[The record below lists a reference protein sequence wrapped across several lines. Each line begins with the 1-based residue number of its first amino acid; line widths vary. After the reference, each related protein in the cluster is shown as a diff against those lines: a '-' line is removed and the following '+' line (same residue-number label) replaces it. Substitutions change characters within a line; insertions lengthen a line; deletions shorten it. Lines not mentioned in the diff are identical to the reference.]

1 MTTTVD
7 VGVDLGTTVTK
18 AVALDGARRVVAR
31 ASLPTPWERPRD
43 EWCERDAG
51 DAVATVDR
59 LLADLVRV
67 AGDVRVRSVGF
78 CSIAETGALLRADG
92 AAASR
97 LLAWHDPRGGR
108 QASALDPALAA
119 VLPSRTGLAVSSVAT
134 LFKLL
139 WWRDEAGLDLHGLQ
153 WLGLPELVCHGLGAG
168 RFAERSMLGR
178 TALWDIHE
186 EALFEPALDVLGA
199 GPDLVPPR
207 VAAGAALGRVRA
219 DHPVVQARGAVLT
232 VAGHDHLVAAAALG
246 AGGVGSLCDSMGTA
260 EALVVAV
267 GAPPAPR
274 VVAGL
279 VSRGLSVYPHV
290 VDSTTCLLGAL
301 RTGLVLGRALDQ
313 LGATTLEQRLAFDA
327 AMPTGTDA
335 ADLGGAEVTV
345 EGLDMSDDHVTVA
358 WPEGTDPHAAWA
370 GVLARARE
378 VVASEVAAVR
388 AVGVP
393 VDEVVVTGGWAN
405 LRSVAASRHGIGL
418 RTSHVELAE
427 PGATGAALFA
437 RWAATR
443 HPEGS
448 DPTTHE
454 APQPRW
460 FTDPSA

>member
-31 ASLPTPWERPRD
+31 ASLPTPWERPRA
-43 EWCERDAG
+43 EWCERDPV

-67 AGDVRVRSVGF
+67 AGDVQVRSIGF
-78 CSIAETGALLRADG
+78 CSIAETGALVD
-92 AAASR
+92 ASGNAVTR

-108 QASALDPALAA
+108 QAATLDPSLAA
-119 VLPSRTGLAVSSVAT
+119 VLPSRTGLAISSVAT

-139 WWRDEAGLDLHGLQ
+139 WWRDDAGLDLRGLQ
-153 WLGLPELVCHGLGAG
+153 WLGLPELVCHGLGAR

-178 TALWDIHE
+178 TALWDIHDE
-186 EALFEPALDVLGA
+186 DLYEPALEVLGA

-219 DHPVVQARGAVLT
+219 DHPVEQARGAVLT

-246 AGGVGSLCDSMGTA
+246 AGGIGSLCDSMGTA
-260 EALVVAV
+260 EALVAAV
-267 GAPPAPR
+267 VAPPAPR

-301 RTGLVLGRALDQ
+301 RTGLVLGRALDT
-313 LGATTLEQRLAFDA
+313 LGATTIEQRLAFD
-327 AMPTGTDA
+327 TGVRPGVEP
-335 ADLGGAEVTV
+335 ADVIV
-345 EGLDMSDDHVTVA
+345 EGLDMADDHVTVA
-358 WPEGTDPHAAWA
+358 WPEGTDRYAAWA
-370 GVLARARE
+370 GVLARTRE
-378 VVASEVAAVR
+378 VVSSEVAAMR

-393 VDEVVVTGGWAN
+393 VEVVVVTGGWAH
-405 LRSVAASRHGIGL
+405 LPSVAASRVGIAG
-418 RTSHVELAE
+418 RTTHVPMAE
-427 PGATGAALFA
+427 PGTTGAALFA
-437 RWAATR
+437 QWAATR
-443 HPEGS
+443 HPAGS

-454 APQPRW
+454 APQARW
-460 FTDPSA
+460 FTDPSI

>member
-18 AVALDGARRVVAR
+18 AVALDGARRVVAH
-31 ASLPTPWERPRD
+31 ASLPTPWERPRA
-43 EWCERDAG
+43 EWCERDPV

-67 AGDVRVRSVGF
+67 AGDVQVRSIGF
-78 CSIAETGALLRADG
+78 CSIAETGALVDDAG
-92 AAASR
+92 TCVSR

-108 QASALDPALAA
+108 QAATLDPSLAA
-119 VLPSRTGLAVSSVAT
+119 VLPSRTGLAVSSVAA

-139 WWRDEAGLDLHGLQ
+139 WWRDEAGLDLAGLQ

-178 TALWDIHE
+178 TALWDIHDE
-186 EALFEPALDVLGA
+186 ELFAPALDVLGV

-219 DHPVVQARGAVLT
+219 DHPVAQARGAVLT

-260 EALVVAV
+260 EALVAAV
-267 GAPPAPR
+267 VAPPPPR

-301 RTGLVLGRALDQ
+301 RTGLVLGRALDA
-313 LGATTLEQRLAFDA
+313 LGATTIEQRLAFDA
-327 AMPTGTDA
+327 GRLREPTRRRSRSRGSTWPTTTSPSGGRRAPTRMPPGR
-335 ADLGGAEVTV
+335 GC
-345 EGLDMSDDHVTVA
+345 
-358 WPEGTDPHAAWA
+358 WPAPGRSSPPRSRRCA
-370 GVLARARE
+370 
-378 VVASEVAAVR
+378 

-393 VDEVVVTGGWAN
+393 VEDVVVTGGWAH
-405 LRSVAASRHGIGL
+405 LPSVAASRAGIAG
-418 RTSHVELAE
+418 RTTHVTMAE
-427 PGATGAALFA
+427 PGTTGAALFA

-443 HPEGS
+443 HPVGS

-454 APQPRW
+454 APQAHW
-460 FTDPSA
+460 FTDPSI

>member
-31 ASLPTPWERPRD
+31 ASLPTPWERPRA
-43 EWCERDAG
+43 EWCERDPG
-51 DAVATVDR
+51 DAVSTVDR
-59 LLADLVRV
+59 LLADLV
-67 AGDVRVRSVGF
+67 AAGGDVQVRSIGF
-78 CSIAETGALLRADG
+78 CSIAETGALVDGDGRAVT
-92 AAASR
+92 R

-108 QASALDPALAA
+108 QAAALDPGLAA
-119 VLPSRTGLAVSSVAT
+119 ELPSRTGLAVSSVAT

-139 WWRDEAGLDLHGLQ
+139 WWRDEAGLDLRGHQ
-153 WLGLPELVCHGLGAG
+153 WLCLPELVCLGLGAG
-168 RFAERSMLGR
+168 PFAERSMLGR
-178 TALWDIHE
+178 TALWDIHD
-186 EALFEPALDVLGA
+186 EAPFAAALEVLGT

-219 DHPVVQARGAVLT
+219 DHPVERVRGAVLT

-260 EALVVAV
+260 EALVAAVA
-267 GAPPAPR
+267 APPSPH

-279 VSRGLSVYPHV
+279 VARGLSVYPHV

-301 RTGLVLGRALDQ
+301 RTGLVLGRTLDT
-313 LGATTLEQRLAFDA
+313 LGATTIEQRVAFDTA
-327 AMPTGTDA
+327 TPPGTEP
-335 ADLGGAEVTV
+335 ADVTV
-345 EGLDMSDDHVTVA
+345 VGIDMGDDHVSVG
-358 WPEGTDPHAAWA
+358 WPEGTDPHAAWS
-370 GVLARARE
+370 GVLARTRE
-378 VVASEVAAVR
+378 VVASEVAAMR

-393 VDEVVVTGGWAN
+393 VDEVVVTGGWAH
-405 LRSVAASRHGIGL
+405 LPSVLASRVGIAG
-418 RTSHVELAE
+418 RTTHVAMAE
-427 PGATGAALFA
+427 PGTTGAALFA

-454 APQPRW
+454 APQAGW
-460 FTDPSA
+460 FTQASA